1 MPKKLTEAEIKNIA
15 CMRYCGWTLEEIA
28 EEYGVTKQRIGQ
40 ILKEIY
46 KGKRTARKRFLQNT

>member
-1 MPKKLTEAEIKNIA
+1 MSKKLTEAEIPNIA
-15 CMRYCGWTLEEIA
+15 KLRYEGYTLDIIA

-46 KGKRTARKRFLQNT
+46 KGKRTAKKRVFKIT